1 MVAGMPM
8 KYTRIYSTAWPIT
21 SSGVAIHTSI
31 GRASRIPSAINTKPP
46 ATAVISAVCTVSCA
60 SSKSFAPR
68 KRATST
74 FAPTE
79 IPMKKLT
86 SRLISELVEP
96 TAAIALLLTNRPTT
110 MISVALNTS
119 CSTPEQISGI
129 ANSRIRLSSGPLHM
143 SIS

>member
-1 MVAGMPM
+1 
-8 KYTRIYSTAWPIT
+8 
-21 SSGVAIHTSI
+21 
-31 GRASRIPSAINTKPP
+31 
-46 ATAVISAVCTVSCA
+46 
-60 SSKSFAPR
+60 
-68 KRATST
+68 
-74 FAPTE
+74 
-79 IPMKKLT
+79 MKKLT